1 MADPIKKVV
10 LGGGKVRYRFVLD
23 VGRRPDGGRRQLT
36 VTRDTEKEARAEYGR
51 LVSARESGTLIV
63 PSKITVSEWLDEWL
77 ASKVD
82 DLEVTTLNSY
92 AVCLKRAKEKL
103 GHIRLQ
109 ELTEEDVIAFVR
121 WMLTEGHARY
131 SNRGLTIKTAASTL
145 ARFREALARAMVK
158 RLVAVNVASEVG
170 IPRQARKAER
180 KSRPVV
186 PPWNLSEVQLFVAGI
201 LDKRLYAVH
210 LLSLM
215 GMRPAEVCG
224 LRWEDI
230 DFDRLTLSVC
240 NTRTMINNHRVVE
253 KDTKSEAGDRVLPVP
268 GPLNDAL
275 RKFKARLAKERL
287 AVGGDYVDSGYV
299 AVDEIGQPLTT
310 ADLRNEAY
318 RLMDELQLRRVRLYD
333 ARASC
338 LTYLANKGVPR
349 HILARWAGHTNPRT
363 TDRFYIKP
371 DVEDLRDAART
382 WEGLSGVPNA

>member
-10 LGGGKVRYRFVLD
+10 LAGGKVRYRFVLD

-36 VTRDTEKEARAEYGR
+36 ITKDTEKEARAEYGR
-51 LVSARESGTLIV
+51 LVNARDSGTLIV

-77 ASKVD
+77 ASRAD

-92 AVCLKRAKEKL
+92 RVCLKRAKERI
-103 GHIRLQ
+103 GHVRLQ
-109 ELTEEDVIAFVR
+109 ELTEDDVIAFVK
-121 WMLTEGHARY
+121 WMVTEGHARY
-131 SNRGLTIKTAASTL
+131 SNRGLTIKTAEMTLGRFRETL
-145 ARFREALARAMVK
+145 ARAVVK

-180 KSRPVV
+180 RSRPAV
-186 PPWNLSEVQLFVAGI
+186 PPWNLSEIQLFVAGV

-215 GMRPAEVCG
+215 GLRPAEVCG

-230 DFDRLTLSVC
+230 DFKLLTLDVC
-240 NTRTMINNHRVVE
+240 NTRTMINNSVVVE

-275 RKFKARLAKERL
+275 RKFRACQAKERL
-287 AVGGDYVDSGYV
+287 SVGGDYVDSGYV

-310 ADLRNEAY
+310 ADLRTEAY
-318 RLMDELQLRRVRLYD
+318 RLMDELKLRRVRLYD

-363 TDRFYIKP
+363 TDKFYIKP
-371 DVEDLRDAART
+371 DVEDLRDAARA
-382 WEGLSGVPNA
+382 WEGLGGVPNA